1 MLANA
6 RRMAVEALLK
16 VNNENAYSNIT
27 LNNLLKNS
35 DASDNDKALA
45 TALFYGVLDRRITL
59 DYVLDSLTKTP
70 FKKVNFFTAEV
81 MRVGLYQI
89 MYMDRI
95 PNSAAVD
102 EAVKMI
108 KKSKE
113 HRNSG
118 FVNAVLRA
126 AIRAEKL
133 LPDGD
138 SVKELSVIYSCPE
151 WIVDEFIKDYGKEQ
165 TILLLNE
172 FLKPSSTHLRVNTTK
187 ITPDEFLKL
196 LDEKG
201 IDAVLDEPYGAVTLK
216 SGANIEK
223 MSLYKKGYF
232 FVQDISSQ
240 RAVSVLAPK
249 PNERVLDMC
258 AAPGGKTFSMACLM
272 QNKGEIVSC
281 DIHEHRVELIKNSA
295 LRLGLNIVKP
305 TLCDATQ
312 HSDNIGKFD
321 AILCDVPCS
330 GFGIIGRKPDIKY
343 KKADDF
349 AELEN
354 LQYSILNNAANYL
367 ANNGRIL
374 YSTCTLRKNEN
385 EVVVNKFL
393 DTHKDCELKYIHTF
407 LPNIDGT
414 DGFFTALLQKR

>member
-16 VNNENAYSNIT
+16 VNNDNAYSNIT

-102 EAVKMI
+102 EAVKLI

-138 SVKELSVIYSCPE
+138 TPKELSVIYSCPE
-151 WIVDEFIKDYGKEQ
+151 WIVNEFIKVTGYQFNTQKS
-165 TILLLNE
+165 LA
-172 FLKPSSTHLRVNTTK
+172 FLYTNNK
-187 ITPDEFLKL
+187 
-196 LDEKG
+196 
-201 IDAVLDEPYGAVTLK
+201 K
-216 SGANIEK
+216 SGREIKETIP
-223 MSLYKKGYF
+223 LTIVTKK
-232 FVQDISSQ
+232 
-240 RAVSVLAPK
+240 K
-249 PNERVLDMC
+249 
-258 AAPGGKTFSMACLM
+258 
-272 QNKGEIVSC
+272 
-281 DIHEHRVELIKNSA
+281 
-295 LRLGLNIVKP
+295 
-305 TLCDATQ
+305 
-312 HSDNIGKFD
+312 
-321 AILCDVPCS
+321 
-330 GFGIIGRKPDIKY
+330 
-343 KKADDF
+343 
-349 AELEN
+349 
-354 LQYSILNNAANYL
+354 
-367 ANNGRIL
+367 
-374 YSTCTLRKNEN
+374 
-385 EVVVNKFL
+385 
-393 DTHKDCELKYIHTF
+393 
-407 LPNIDGT
+407 
-414 DGFFTALLQKR
+414 

>member
-16 VNNENAYSNIT
+16 VNNDNAYSNIT

-35 DASDNDKALA
+35 DASDNDKALT

-102 EAVKMI
+102 EAVKLI

-138 SVKELSVIYSCPE
+138 TPKELSVIYSCPE
-151 WIVDEFIKDYGKEQ
+151 WIVNEFIKDYGKEQ

-172 FLKPSSTHLRVNTTK
+172 FLKPSSMHLRINTTK
-187 ITPDEFLKL
+187 TTPNEVVELLK
-196 LDEKG
+196 EKG
-201 IDAVLDEPYGAVTLK
+201 IEAVLDEPYGVVTLK
-216 SGANIEK
+216 TGANIEK

-232 FVQDISSQ
+232 YVQDLSSQ
-240 RAVSVLAPK
+240 KAVSILAPK
-249 PNERVLDMC
+249 SDERVLDMC
-258 AAPGGKTFSMACLM
+258 AAPGGKTFSMACYM

-281 DIHEHRVELIKNSA
+281 DIHPHRVELIKNSA
-295 LRLGLNIVKP
+295 TRLGLNIVNPKVN
-305 TLCDATQ
+305 DATKY
-312 HSDNIGKFD
+312 DADFGKFD

-343 KKADDF
+343 KEIDDF
-349 AELEN
+349 NELEG
-354 LQYSILNNAANYL
+354 LQYSILNNAVNYL
-367 ANNGRIL
+367 NETGRIL
-374 YSTCTLRKNEN
+374 YSTCTLRKSEN
-385 EVVVNKFL
+385 EQIVNKFL
-393 DTHKDCELKYIHTF
+393 EEHNDFELKYIHTF
-407 LPNIDGT
+407 LPHIDGT

>member
-16 VNNENAYSNIT
+16 VNNDNAYSNIT

-133 LPDGD
+133 LPVGD
-138 SVKELSVIYSCPE
+138 TAKELSVIYSCHE

-367 ANNGRIL
+367 VNNGRIL

-393 DTHKDCELKYIHTF
+393 DTHKDFELKYIHTF